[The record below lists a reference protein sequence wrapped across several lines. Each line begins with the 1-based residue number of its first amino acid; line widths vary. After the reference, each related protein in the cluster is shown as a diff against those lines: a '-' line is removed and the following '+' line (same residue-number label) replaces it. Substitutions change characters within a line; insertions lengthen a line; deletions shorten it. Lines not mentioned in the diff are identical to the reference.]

1 MFFRVAKI
9 PHEVVVLSFMKGEH
23 KSEKITK
30 LNPFGILPFV
40 EHDGVVLRESMAIL
54 RYVTKVFDVP
64 DHWYPKDLMGE
75 QKVNEYLH
83 WQHLTTR
90 LSCAMYFQNKILLP
104 CINEKPINKEEL
116 EKFWTRMNKTLD
128 EIEQIWLDNGK
139 KNYIAGGDK
148 ISVADIVAVC
158 ELEQPLMAGF
168 DVRTNRPVLTA
179 YMERIRLELNPHY
192 DDVHQKVYQVRDAFK
207 GEIPS
212 KEEFVKYF

>member
-1 MFFRVAKI
+1 
-9 PHEVVVLSFMKGEH
+9 
-23 KSEKITK
+23 
-30 LNPFGILPFV
+30 
-40 EHDGVVLRESMAIL
+40 
-54 RYVTKVFDVP
+54 
-64 DHWYPKDLMGE
+64 
-75 QKVNEYLH
+75 
-83 WQHLTTR
+83 
-90 LSCAMYFQNKILLP
+90 
-104 CINEKPINKEEL
+104 
-116 EKFWTRMNKTLD
+116 MNKTLD

-212 KEEFVKYF
+212 KEEFVKYFWQN